1 MKKVSLMMGALAV
14 GAVLHIPLLAQEL
27 PAQPNSP
34 AYNPKASYD
43 GPYKQNTWSVSAHFG
58 PAQFFGDLREYDF
71 FPVTKN
77 TADSKS
83 EISFQGGLTVNKQL
97 SYLLGLRADVSMGE
111 LKGMKRRQ
119 YNRYFK
125 SKYTDVSLAA
135 TVNLKGLLLG
145 PNKMKHWKIDAY
157 GGVGY
162 LWYDSKAYLLPNDM
176 LMRTTDGT
184 RTDWVLPVGAT
195 INYEVSPRI
204 DIGLDFRIT
213 HTNSDVIDGTWG
225 GDYSANPND
234 GQGINTLKNSRKGNS
249 ALDKYGYGS
258 LMLTYKLG
266 KKPLKV
272 QKKNGKY
279 AYDGDQDG
287 YYNLRYTDP
296 KLLIK
301 PPKILSL
308 EEMDSIAKANRPEDI
323 DPKLLLDTDGDGVSD
338 FFDKEPNSPAGS
350 VVDGSGRVI
359 DFDSYVKNGLTTNLS
374 CTEIFANIHFETNKF
389 NIIPEHRELLRK
401 VAAVMN
407 SNGCRLQLA
416 GHADRR
422 SNDRYNLN
430 LSRRRVEAV
439 KSFLINDAGLKD
451 PSKIIVD
458 YFGAF
463 KPIGDN
469 SKEGLKKNRRVE
481 LKLLP

>member
-1 MKKVSLMMGALAV
+1 MKKISLLIGALAAA
-14 GAVLHIPLLAQEL
+14 AVLHVPLLAQEY

-77 TADSKS
+77 SSDSKS
-83 EISFQGGLTVNKQL
+83 ELSFQGGLTVNKQL
-97 SYLLGLRADVSMGE
+97 SYLLGLRADGSMGQ
-111 LKGMKRRQ
+111 LKGMKRRL
-119 YNRYFK
+119 YNRYFTADYYDA
-125 SKYTDVSLAA
+125 SVSA
-135 TVNLKGLLLG
+135 TVNLKGLLMG
-145 PNKMKHWKIDAY
+145 PNKMKHWKIDGY
-157 GGVGY
+157 VGVGHV
-162 LWYDSKAYLLPNDM
+162 WYDSKAYALGNETLI
-176 LMRTTDGT
+176 RSTDGF
-184 RTDWVLPVGAT
+184 RNDWTVPVGVT
-195 INYEVSPRI
+195 VNYEVSPRI
-204 DIGLDFRIT
+204 DIGLDFRLT
-213 HTNSDVIDGTWG
+213 HTNSDVVDATWG
-225 GDYSANPND
+225 GDYSTNPND
-234 GQGINTLKNSRKGNS
+234 GQGIHTLKNSRKGNS

-266 KKPLKV
+266 KKPLRV
-272 QKKNGKY
+272 AKKNGKY
-279 AYDGDQDG
+279 AYDADQDG
-287 YYNLRYTDP
+287 FYNLRYTDP
-296 KLLIK
+296 RLLVK

-308 EEMDSIAKANRPEDI
+308 EEMDSVAKANRPEDI
-323 DPKLLLDTDGDGVSD
+323 DPRLLLDSDGDGVSD
-338 FFDKEPNSPAGS
+338 YFDKEPDSPAGS

-359 DFDSYVKNGLTTNLS
+359 DFDSYVRNGLTTHLG
-374 CTEIFANIHFETNKF
+374 CTEIFANIEFETNKF
-389 NIIPEHRELLRK
+389 SILPEHRELLKK

-407 SNGCRLQLA
+407 QNGCRLQLA

-439 KSFLINDAGLKD
+439 KSYLVNDAGLKD
-451 PSKIIVD
+451 PSKVIVD

-463 KPIGDN
+463 KPIADD
-469 SKEGLKKNRRVE
+469 SKEGMRKNRRVE